1 VQLVLV
7 ECMQLEEECM
17 QLVQQQL
24 EQLGRIHLVRIL
36 PLGYLE
42 QLVLVAW
49 MLELLVQ
56 LEQLVVE
63 RMQLELEQL
72 ELEPLQHPVE
82 LLFHLHF
89 PYVLE
94 LLQHHLALG

>member
-17 QLVQQQL
+17 QQQL

-42 QLVLVAW
+42 QLVLVEC
-49 MLELLVQ
+49 MLEV
-56 LEQLVVE
+56 QLVVERMQLELE